1 MSFVVRQNIDR
12 LRTLL
17 RTETDPARRETIGR
31 LLDAEKAKLGH
42 ESVTAPRPPEPVEPG
57 SRVGIR

>member
-1 MSFVVRQNIDR
+1 MSFVVRQNIVR

-17 RTETDPARRETIGR
+17 RTETDCAKRETIER
-31 LLDAEKAKLGH
+31 LLDAEKAKLGR
-42 ESVTAPRPPEPVEPG
+42 ENGTAPRPPEPVEPG